1 MCQFGQW
8 KIGIE
13 ALDVN
18 VRHISTLLPI
28 SAIGVIKQCQL
39 DWRSAIAEGPNL
51 VIFQPEE
58 ALASMGDFVTQMHT
72 TSGLLELIKTST
84 VSHDEAMQQTLD
96 FIKEHSPES
105 GKIPLCGNSIRTDRS
120 FLEKYMPEIE
130 HWLHYR
136 CVDVSTV
143 KELVKRWY
151 PNIAY
156 GREINAGQNH
166 RAMDDIRD
174 SVDEMRYYRNLIFR
188 DPAEVKKPSK

>member
-1 MCQFGQW
+1 
-8 KIGIE
+8 
-13 ALDVN
+13 
-18 VRHISTLLPI
+18 
-28 SAIGVIKQCQL
+28 
-39 DWRSAIAEGPNL
+39 
-51 VIFQPEE
+51 
-58 ALASMGDFVTQMHT
+58 
-72 TSGLLELIKTST
+72 
-84 VSHDEAMQQTLD
+84 MQQTLD

-156 GREINAGQNH
+156 GREISAGQNH

>member
-1 MCQFGQW
+1 MDLEMTGLNP
-8 KIGIE
+8 E
-13 ALDVN
+13 TDVI
-18 VRHISTLLPI
+18 VEIATLVTDDELNI
-28 SAIGVIKQCQL
+28 
-39 DWRSAIAEGPNL
+39 IAEGPNL

-58 ALASMGDFVTQMHT
+58 AMASMGDFVTQMHT

-84 VSHDEAMQQTLD
+84 ISHDEAMQQTLD

-143 KELVKRWY
+143 KELVRRWY
-151 PNIAY
+151 P
-156 GREINAGQNH
+156 GVEHSRPTSVGQTH
-166 RAMDDIRD
+166 RALDDIRD
-174 SVDEMRYYRNLIFR
+174 SVAEMAYYRDRVFR
-188 DPAEVKKPSK
+188 TPDELKKPAT

>member
-1 MCQFGQW
+1 MDLEMTGLNP
-8 KIGIE
+8 E
-13 ALDVN
+13 TDVI
-18 VRHISTLLPI
+18 VEIATLVTDDELNI
-28 SAIGVIKQCQL
+28 
-39 DWRSAIAEGPNL
+39 IAEGPNL

-84 VSHDEAMQQTLD
+84 ISHDEAMQQTLD

-174 SVDEMRYYRNLIFR
+174 SVDEMMREDLDFLCQNLSRSGDQIPVYEQ
-188 DPAEVKKPSK
+188 DKW